1 MTKILKTYLK
11 VWLFLLPIF
20 FLPVVVDGFG
30 FGKNWLMFLVML
42 LGLIIWAVGMVVK
55 KDNKIILNK
64 GWSWMFWLTIWAT
77 IFWYFGEVGVRMRTF
92 MGVPGLAMW
101 WSMVIWSFLWLQVAD
116 ERNKDE
122 EKWLMVSGLITAVS
136 SLVVFLLPASK
147 MPISWPK
154 QNPLINITSDWSLV
168 GSVLGEIWL
177 LMVLAVVWTKK
188 LLEKIKNR
196 EGYIGQMS
204 VTAILVLVLFL
215 DIFKT
220 VRAGWGYLDLNSSW
234 TIASESLK
242 NRPLQGVGV
251 GNFLEAFNRWRPMS
265 FNMTKNWSGSFGWSA
280 NSGLQLWTELGLVG
294 LALSMFALIGFAN
307 SQKSRGGKI
316 WATIGGLVFLLTPIN
331 FVSLVMLLWLVTRD
345 VKTKEVKLMLRVGE
359 SGMNG
364 APVLMTVL
372 LMAGSVFGLYW
383 WTRVFLGELYLK
395 KSLVAAAANDGGST
409 YNWQIKAITVNPNNA
424 EYRRIYSQTNLVLA
438 TGILG
443 NGEVSDEQK
452 EKVAVLLQ
460 QSAREGKAAVAL
472 DNINT
477 KYWSNLASIYRQ
489 LIGSVDGAADWSY
502 QAYVQALALD
512 PVDSSLRLEFGG
524 LLYAAGKYE
533 EADRLFEQVVTL
545 KSDLPNGWYNW
556 AHSAKK
562 QNKLSEAVARLEQ
575 AVNLVPVTSGD
586 YDMASKE
593 LEGWKKEYEE
603 LMRKQADAAK
613 ANAETKQPET
623 LKIPSALPSGTSGDV
638 IVPKDGLEPPK
649 VQITPTEAPQQ

>member
-20 FLPVVVDGFG
+20 FLPVIVDGFG

-42 LGLIIWAVGMVVK
+42 IGLMIWAVGMVIK
-55 KDNKIILNK
+55 KENKIILNK

-154 QNPLINITSDWSLV
+154 QNPIINITSDWSLV

-196 EGYIGQMS
+196 EGYIGQMT

-294 LALSMFALIGFAN
+294 LALGMFALIGFAN

-316 WATIGGLVFLLTPIN
+316 WAMIGGLVFLLTPIN
-331 FVSLVMLLWLVTRD
+331 FMSLVMLLWLVTKD

-395 KSLVAAAANDGGST
+395 KSLLAAAANDGGST

-443 NGEVSDEQK
+443 NGEVNDEQK

-524 LLYAAGKYE
+524 LLYAAGRYE

-575 AVNLVPVTSGD
+575 AVSLVPVTSGD

-593 LEGWKKEYEE
+593 LESWKKEYEE

-613 ANAETKQPET
+613 ANADTKQPET
-623 LKIPSALPSGTSGDV
+623 LKIPSALPSGTSSEV
-638 IVPKDGLEPPK
+638 VVPKDGLEPPK
-649 VQITPTEAPQQ
+649 VQITPTEAVQQ